1 MLVGST
7 VGGYGAG
14 SVFESML
21 SVALTLRGARVHTL
35 LCDRALPGCQ
45 RAEYVDVPD
54 PSVLV
59 EYRLQER
66 LCDRCYATGQY
77 HFDPLGLTDHR
88 IGAARHPRREAG
100 GAPDRRRDPGRE
112 DPDLHLGRAWRS
124 ATTPTPGRCATS
136 RAAT

>member
-1 MLVGST
+1 MARPCSSAST

-45 RAEYVDVPD
+45 RAEFADLPD

-66 LCDRCYATGQY
+66 ICDR
-77 HFDPLGLTDHR
+77 LLRHR
-88 IGAARHPRREAG
+88 HSTTST
-100 GAPDRRRDPGRE
+100 
-112 DPDLHLGRAWRS
+112 RS
-124 ATTPTPGRCATS
+124 D
-136 RAAT
+136 